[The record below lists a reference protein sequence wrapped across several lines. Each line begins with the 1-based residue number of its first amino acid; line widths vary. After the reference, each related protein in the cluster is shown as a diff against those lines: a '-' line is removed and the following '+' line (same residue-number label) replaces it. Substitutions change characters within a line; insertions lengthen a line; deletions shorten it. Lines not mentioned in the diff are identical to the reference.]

1 MQAQSAYTWLR
12 WAHAAMVRDALLRN
26 ETPLTTRIVITP
38 PPRPALDRS

>member
-26 ETPLTTRIVITP
+26 ETPLTTRIVNYAT
-38 PPRPALDRS
+38 ASTGFGS